1 MATYRVAKLLKSK
14 SEFSDEEIERM
25 SERDAWKWI
34 QGSMTRR
41 ESADRESPEAEKNRD
56 WS

>member
-25 SERDAWKWI
+25 SEREAWKWI
-34 QGSMTRR
+34 RDSMTGR
-41 ESADRESPEAEKNRD
+41 ESAKREAREAEKNRD
-56 WS
+56 

>member
-25 SERDAWKWI
+25 SEREAWEWI
-34 QGSMTRR
+34 QDSMSGR
-41 ESADRESPEAEKNRD
+41 ESADSESPKAENNRD
-56 WS
+56 

>member
-25 SERDAWKWI
+25 SEREAWEWI
-34 QGSMTRR
+34 QDSM
-41 ESADRESPEAEKNRD
+41 SGRESPDCDSPNAENNRD
-56 WS
+56 YS

>member
-25 SERDAWKWI
+25 SEREAWEWI
-34 QGSMTRR
+34 QDSM
-41 ESADRESPEAEKNRD
+41 SGRESPDCDSPKAENHRD
-56 WS
+56 